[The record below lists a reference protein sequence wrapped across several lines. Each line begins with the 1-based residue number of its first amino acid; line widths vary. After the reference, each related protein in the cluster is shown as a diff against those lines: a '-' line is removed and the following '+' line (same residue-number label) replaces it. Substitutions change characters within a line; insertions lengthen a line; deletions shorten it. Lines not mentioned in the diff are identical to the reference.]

1 MWEVRLYMGT
11 KNNNDLFYTCSLIE
25 YIGRTTQRGRR
36 EVADK
41 LGEKEIERI
50 YDYADV
56 FHCEPIEKVA
66 SEFIQE
72 CKIEKGTF
80 DNVREC
86 RYIIPDYW
94 DIGEVYERLIE
105 DCYSDEE
112 ILKGIWEV
120 YHSWI
125 DEKISDYNTDFYYQT
140 RDYIAACY
148 KKGEVL

>member
-1 MWEVRLYMGT
+1 MGT
-11 KNNNDLFYTCSLIE
+11 KNNNNLFFTCSLIE
-25 YIGRTTQRGRR
+25 YIGRTTQRIRR
-36 EVADK
+36 EVADE

-50 YDYADV
+50 YEYADV

-66 SEFIQE
+66 SEFIEE
-72 CKIEKGTF
+72 CKIKKGSF

-86 RYIIPDYW
+86 QYNIPDYW

-105 DCYSDEE
+105 DNYSDDE

-125 DEKISDYNTDFYYQT
+125 DEKISDYNTDFYYQP